1 MKQFNSIATQLIAL
15 SISTVVILVVMLGPV
30 SESGDSGVAG
40 IALTYAFLLPY
51 FFGLASDLMMAF
63 FSLLPSLERLFEY
76 LPGADLPSEAP
87 RILPADAALQQ
98 KDGKRWPSA
107 GALAFQDVEMRYRP
121 GLPRAL
127 KGMSVHLQGG
137 TKVGIVGR
145 TGAGKSSLLVAL
157 FRLTEIE
164 AGTISI
170 DGQVLA
176 EMGLKVT

>member
-1 MKQFNSIATQLIAL
+1 
-15 SISTVVILVVMLGPV
+15 MLGPV

-51 FFGLASDLMMAF
+51 FFGLASDMMMAF

-87 RILPADAALQQ
+87 RVLPTDAALT
-98 KDGKRWPSA
+98 KGKRWPSS
-107 GALAFQDVEMRYRP
+107 GALSFKDVKMRYRP

-127 KGMSVHLQGG
+127 KGMTVNLQGG

-170 DGQVLA
+170 DGQALA
-176 EMGLKVT
+176 QIGLKVQAQKCSNCFPQ